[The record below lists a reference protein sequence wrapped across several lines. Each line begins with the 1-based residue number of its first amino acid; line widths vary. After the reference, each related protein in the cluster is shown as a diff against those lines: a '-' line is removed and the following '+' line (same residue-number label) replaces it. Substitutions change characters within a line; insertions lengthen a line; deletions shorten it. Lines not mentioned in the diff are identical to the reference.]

1 MKVRLLAGIERFV
14 VEAERGGLN
23 VYEDLGDL
31 AVDDFHVTS
40 EPCQSSENKP
50 HFYKENHIILLPM
63 CKVLTCVL
71 VRRFHWWRSGCSGT
85 N

>member
-1 MKVRLLAGIERFV
+1 MTSWAPVKVRLLAGIERFV

-50 HFYKENHIILLPM
+50 NSFTKPQCFSAY
-63 CKVLTCVL
+63 VYV
-71 VRRFHWWRSGCSGT
+71 
-85 N
+85 